1 MQKPHP
7 LSLLHQ
13 RTPCGL
19 TPLREEAGEKMG
31 TYARPIQE
39 ACLVPAR
46 VLDRRLM
53 INALGHPFWVFV
65 PSGHVSGGGHQGGAG
80 SQGELGGPSA
90 GRTPG
95 PL

>member
-1 MQKPHP
+1 MQKPRP

-19 TPLREEAGEKMG
+19 TLFREEDGEKMG
-31 TYARPIQE
+31 THARPVQK
-39 ACLVPAR
+39 ASLVPAR
-46 VLDRRLM
+46 VLCRRLM
-53 INALGHPFWVFV
+53 INALSHPFWVFV
-65 PSGHVSGGGHQGGAG
+65 SSGRVSGGSHQGGAG